1 VAVGYA
7 KSDDRSS
14 GRIHSADDGYA
25 GAMSGRNGEPG
36 RSVLSKSFAILKAL
50 RSAETSLT
58 RAQLARRTGLPM
70 TTVLRLATELR
81 QHGALEMTDDGTYRI
96 GPWLWELGTL
106 TVHRAALRELA
117 IPFMEDLYETT
128 HENVQL
134 AVLEGYDALYV
145 EVIRGPRSV
154 PIVSRVGGRLPL
166 HATGVGKA
174 LLAFTPPDFVEEV
187 IGRGLQRLTSFTIT
201 DPDELR
207 RDLGEVRRLGYAV
220 TREEMTLQTVSV
232 GAPIRGPEDE
242 VVGAIS
248 LVVDAR
254 GADISRLAP
263 PVRTVALGLSR
274 RVAEHWDL
282 PAYLVPAMRSV
293 AGPADGRSQRPEA
306 IRPTDAGE
314 PGTSKRT

>member
-1 VAVGYA
+1 
-7 KSDDRSS
+7 
-14 GRIHSADDGYA
+14 
-25 GAMSGRNGEPG
+25 
-36 RSVLSKSFAILKAL
+36 
-50 RSAETSLT
+50 
-58 RAQLARRTGLPM
+58 
-70 TTVLRLATELR
+70 
-81 QHGALEMTDDGTYRI
+81 MTDGGTYRI
-96 GPWLWELGTL
+96 GPFLWELGTL
-106 TVHRAALRELA
+106 TVHRAAFRELA
-117 IPFMEDLYETT
+117 IPFMEDLYEAT

-174 LLAFTPPDFVEEV
+174 LLAFAPSTFIDEV
-187 IGRGLQRLTSFTIT
+187 VARGLQRLTSFTIT
-201 DPDELR
+201 DPDKLR

-232 GAPIRGPEDE
+232 GAPIRGLDDE

-254 GADISRLAP
+254 GADLNRLVP
-263 PVRTVALGLSR
+263 PIRTVALGLSR

-282 PAYLVPAMRSV
+282 PAYLAPAVHPV
-293 AGPADGRSQRPEA
+293 ASPATGRPTRPASSGRAEAPGPAPTKQR
-306 IRPTDAGE
+306 
-314 PGTSKRT
+314 